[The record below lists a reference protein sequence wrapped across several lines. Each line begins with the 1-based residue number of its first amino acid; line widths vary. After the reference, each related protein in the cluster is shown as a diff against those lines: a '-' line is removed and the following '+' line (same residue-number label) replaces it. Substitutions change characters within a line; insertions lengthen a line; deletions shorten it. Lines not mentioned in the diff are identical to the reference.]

1 MGWGDREPEYVEL
14 EDCYIGAVTDKAIQ
28 VHHDG
33 DVVWVP
39 KSLIEDPEQF
49 ERWDEGATVMVQE
62 WFARKEGL
70 I

>member
-1 MGWGDREPEYVEL
+1 MRSADREPEYVEL
-14 EDCYIGAVTDKAIQ
+14 EDCYISAVTAKAIQ

-49 ERWDEGATVMVQE
+49 ERWDTGVTVMVEE
-62 WFARKEGL
+62 WFARKEEL